1 VQGSNPL
8 LVTVFRGESGQG
20 PTKSEKRTKQMKVD
34 NFFSPID
41 IAISGLRAQGKQME
55 VISSN
60 VANARTSDAGKGEPY
75 RRLEAMFKS
84 DGDLGGVKLD
94 KILPD
99 MGDFLEVF
107 DPSSPQADKDGY
119 VAMPNINL
127 PLEMMN
133 LNIATRVYQ
142 ANVAV
147 LKRYQRMVETT
158 LELLR

>member
-1 VQGSNPL
+1 MDIN
-8 LVTVFRGESGQG
+8 
-20 PTKSEKRTKQMKVD
+20 
-34 NFFSPID
+34 NFFGPLD
-41 IAISGLRAQGKQME
+41 IAISGLKAQGKQME

-60 VANARTSDAGKGEPY
+60 VANARTSDAGNGEPY

-84 DGDLGGVKLD
+84 DGDLGGVELD

-99 MGDFLEVF
+99 MSDFLRVY
-107 DPSSPQADKDGY
+107 DPGNPKADGDGY

-127 PLEMMN
+127 PAEMIN

-147 LKRYQRMVETT
+147 LKRYQRMVEST